1 MKAVPCAA
9 EFIAEVADLRMALV
23 DNLNSSDSQMAASH
37 QPVSHES
44 AMVFAS
50 CQPATPEPVN
60 PQMSPFLGTR
70 LATMTASRGFCR
82 S

>member
-60 PQMSPFLGTR
+60 PQMSPF
-70 LATMTASRGFCR
+70 TMTASRGFCR